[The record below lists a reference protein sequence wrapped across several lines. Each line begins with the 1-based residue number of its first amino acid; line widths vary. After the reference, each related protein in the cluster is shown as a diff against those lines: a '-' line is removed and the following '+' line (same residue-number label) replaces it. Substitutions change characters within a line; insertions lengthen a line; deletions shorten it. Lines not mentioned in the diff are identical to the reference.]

1 VAEQLYV
8 GIDVGKYRVD
18 VAIGSGK
25 GAVSYANDD
34 EGIAKI
40 LEQLE
45 GKEARVVMEASGGY
59 QRQLLAALLSAGHQA
74 VAVNPRQVRDFA
86 KAIGR
91 LEKTDGVD
99 AQVLQLFAERIRPE
113 PRPAVEG
120 VVQELKDWLTRRRQ
134 LVEMLAAEKNRAHQA
149 QGAIRRDIQLHID
162 WLKKRLRDMEKE
174 LKEQMNSCPAW
185 DARVELLD
193 AQKGLGRLTALT
205 VVAEVPEIG
214 RLNRR
219 QIAKL
224 VGLAPLSRD
233 SGLQHGTRSIWGG
246 RASARTALYM
256 ATLSAIRFNP
266 AITSFYKSLRAR
278 GKLKKVAL
286 VACMRKLLTILNAL
300 VREHLKTARPTTQ
313 AAA

>member
-1 VAEQLYV
+1 VSEQLFV

-18 VAIGSGK
+18 VAIGSDG
-25 GAVSYANDD
+25 GAIAYANDD

-40 LEQLE
+40 LEQLK

-99 AQVLQLFAERIRPE
+99 ARVLQLFAERIRPE
-113 PRPAVEG
+113 SRPPVEG

-149 QGAIRRDIQLHID
+149 QGAIRRDIQQHID
-162 WLKKRLRDMEKE
+162 WLKNRLRDMEKE
-174 LKEQMNSCPAW
+174 LKAQMKSCSAW

-233 SGLQHGTRSIWGG
+233 SGLQQGARSIWGG
-246 RASARTALYM
+246 RAAARTALYM
-256 ATLSAIRFNP
+256 ATLSAIRSNP
-266 AITSFYKSLRAR
+266 TIKSFYKSLRAR

-300 VREHLKTARPTTQ
+300 VREHLKTAPPAPQ